1 MAGRIYARAHGAG
14 RGVEMK
20 EKIIR
25 HVSELVPSLVEDIK
39 TICNMDSRQDTAEPE
54 HPFGKRVTDCL
65 NTALDI
71 AKRLGFETENAG
83 NQVGIASW
91 GPDTENYIACVGH
104 LDVVDV
110 NGLWKSDPF
119 KCTER
124 DGYLYAR
131 GVLDNKGP
139 IFCCMYALKALADL
153 GYNFPIKV
161 KIIFGTNEES
171 GMEDMK
177 WYFKD
182 HKYPL
187 MGWTPD
193 CKFPV
198 VYAERG
204 RAAFRYSLP
213 KENIGEL
220 FTFMNQFILNQTD
233 LSSSLGIDYEDQ
245 EFGKNQVR
253 KTELFLGE
261 ENCGL
266 TLVSS
271 YPASYRL
278 ETMKEALEKL
288 CSEHMVL
295 TLDSNIDPVF
305 FDRDTYLIKTLE
317 RVYEEIMHEDGSA
330 VTTTGGSYAKVVKN
344 IVPFGPSFKG
354 QKGIGHMPD
363 EWMRIC
369 DIEKNAQIYACA
381 LYELMEGLE
390 EVTE

>member
-1 MAGRIYARAHGAG
+1 
-14 RGVEMK
+14 MK
-20 EKIIR
+20 EKIIT
-25 HVSELVPSLVEDIK
+25 HVEGLLPSLVEDIK
-39 TICNMDSRQDTAEPE
+39 TICGMDSRQDTATPE
-54 HPFGKRVTDCL
+54 YPFGKRVADCL
-65 NTALDI
+65 NRALEI
-71 AKRLGFETENAG
+71 AAGLGFETENVG
-83 NQVGIASW
+83 NRIGVASY
-91 GPDTENYIACVGH
+91 GPDTEDYIACVGH

-110 NGLWKSDPF
+110 NGVWKTDPF
-119 KCTER
+119 VCTEK
-124 DGYLYAR
+124 DGFLYAR

-139 IFCCMYALKALADL
+139 TFCCLYALKTLVDL
-153 GYNFPIKV
+153 GYEFPIKV
-161 KIIFGTNEES
+161 KILFGTNEET

-182 HKYPL
+182 HRYPL

-193 CKFPV
+193 VKYPV
-198 VYAERG
+198 IYAERG
-204 RAAFRYSLP
+204 RAAYRYSLP
-213 KENIGEL
+213 KEKIKEL
-220 FTFMNQFILNQTD
+220 FSFMNEYVLNQND
-233 LSSSLGIDYEDQ
+233 LSASLGIDYADE

-253 KTELFLGE
+253 KVELFE
-261 ENCGL
+261 DESRCGL

-271 YPASYRL
+271 YPASYSL
-278 ETMKEALEKL
+278 ETMTEALGSL
-288 CSEHMVL
+288 CRESMTL

-305 FDRDTYLIKTLE
+305 FDKDTYLIRTLE

-369 DIEKNAQIYACA
+369 DIEKNTQIYAYA

-390 EVTE
+390 EESK

>member
-1 MAGRIYARAHGAG
+1 MAGGIYACADGTG

-20 EKIIR
+20 EKI
-25 HVSELVPSLVEDIK
+25 VKKMEELLPSLVEDIK
-39 TICNMDSRQDTAEPE
+39 TICNMDSRQDTATPE

-65 NTALDI
+65 NQALDI
-71 AKRLGFETENAG
+71 GKRLGFQVENVG
-83 NQVGIASW
+83 NQVGIVSW
-91 GPDTENYIACVGH
+91 GPDTEDYIACVGH

-110 NGLWKSDPF
+110 NGVWKTDPF
-119 KCTER
+119 VCTEK

-139 IFCCMYALKALADL
+139 MFCCLYALKALVDL
-153 GYNFPIKV
+153 GCEFPIKV
-161 KIIFGTNEES
+161 KLIFGTNEET

-177 WYFKD
+177 WYFRK

-193 CKFPV
+193 CKYPV
-198 VYAERG
+198 IYAERG
-204 RAAFRYSLP
+204 RVAFRYSLP
-213 KENIGEL
+213 KDQTGEL
-220 FTFMNQFILNQTD
+220 FAFMNQFILNQNNPAA
-233 LSSSLGIDYEDQ
+233 SLGIDYEDE

-253 KTELFLGE
+253 KVELFQDE
-261 ENCGL
+261 ETCGM

-271 YPASYRL
+271 YPASYSL
-278 ETMKEALEKL
+278 EDMTKALEKL
-288 CSEHMVL
+288 CSGHMTL
-295 TLDSNIDPVF
+295 TLDSNLDPVF
-305 FDRDTYLIKTLE
+305 FDKETYLVKTLE
-317 RVYEEIMHEDGSA
+317 RVYEEIMEEDGSA

-369 DIEKNAQIYACA
+369 DIEKNAQIYAYA
-381 LYELMEGLE
+381 FYELMRGL
-390 EVTE
+390 